1 LCKAVSVIEVR
12 KKHTSWTGNDRCVFQ
27 RVSDL
32 FRGKPV
38 QRRVNREVFDDLEKK
53 HARSRRRRDKMSRG
67 ATFVWR
73 AADHRLPVTL
83 I

>member
-53 HARSRRRRDKMSRG
+53 HATPGLPLRRPRRAVKSQFAG
-67 ATFVWR
+67 
-73 AADHRLPVTL
+73 
-83 I
+83 